1 MSAATGVELV
11 GQLAPDFTLTNTHG
25 EPVQLSQLRGQ
36 AVTLV
41 FFPFAFSGICSAELC
56 EIRDNISAF
65 SGRGAQ
71 VLGISTD
78 PMFTQRAWAEQEGF
92 SFDLLSDFW
101 PHGEVSSAYGVF
113 DDDAGHALRGS
124 FLIDAE
130 GIVRWAVVNPRG
142 QARDLKGYLAA
153 LAEL

>member
-1 MSAATGVELV
+1 MSAPTGIDLL
-11 GQLAPDFTLTNTHG
+11 GQPAPDFTLSNTHG
-25 EPVQLSQLRGQ
+25 EPVRLWQLRGQ

-56 EIRDNISAF
+56 EIRDNIAAF
-65 SGRGAQ
+65 AGRGAQ

-101 PHGEVSSAYGVF
+101 PHGEVSRAYGVF

-142 QARDLKGYLAA
+142 QARDLQGYLDA
-153 LAEL
+153 LAGL

>member
-1 MSAATGVELV
+1 M
-11 GQLAPDFTLTNTHG
+11 GQLAPDFTLNDTHG

-65 SGRGAQ
+65 TGHGAR

-78 PMFTQRAWAEQEGF
+78 PMFTQRAWAEHEGF
-92 SFDLLSDFW
+92 TFDLLSDFW
-101 PHGEVSSAYGVF
+101 PHGKVSSAFGVF
-113 DDDAGHALRGS
+113 DDADGHALRGS
-124 FLIDAE
+124 FLIDSE

-142 QARDLKGYLAA
+142 QARDLQGYLDA
-153 LAEL
+153 LSAL